1 MKEYFNIK
9 RFYLIIF
16 LICVVSLISAVYIEY
31 ILEQNPCKLCFYQ
44 RVPYLFGIFVC
55 FFGYNYFK
63 NIFWLYTLLA
73 VFILSS
79 ILSGYHMGIENN
91 IFNEF
96 SGCTDG
102 NLKITN
108 KLELLNSLKNVV
120 IGCKSVNFRILG
132 LSIATINFI
141 ISLAISVIIYL
152 IIKYEKN

>member
-1 MKEYFNIK
+1 MHNDSFSRTFVIV
-9 RFYLIIF
+9 FVLIID
-16 LICVVSLISAVYIEY
+16 SYIEFFLGY
-31 ILEQNPCKLCFYQ
+31 KPCKLCIYQ

-63 NIFWLYTLLA
+63 NIFWLYALLA

-79 ILSGYHMGIENN
+79 ILSGYHMGFENN

-96 SGCTDG
+96 SGCTNG
-102 NLKITN
+102 NLNITN

-132 LSIATINFI
+132 LSLATINFI

>member
-1 MKEYFNIK
+1 MNNFFNTKIICLIT
-9 RFYLIIF
+9 LIIS
-16 LICVVSLISAVYIEY
+16 IISLLSAIYIEHS
-31 ILEQNPCKLCFYQ
+31 IGIKPCKLCIYQ

-96 SGCTDG
+96 SGCTNG
-102 NLKITN
+102 NLNITN
-108 KLELLNSLKNVV
+108 KLELLKSLKNVV

-132 LSIATINFI
+132 LSLATINFI

>member
-1 MKEYFNIK
+1 MIVNIK
-9 RFYLIIF
+9 KLYFFVF
-16 LICVVSLISAVYIEY
+16 LISIFSILSAIYIEFVLG
-31 ILEQNPCKLCFYQ
+31 IKPCVLCLYQ
-44 RVPYLFGIFVC
+44 RVPYIVAIFICFLGYYNNSFFWIYFLFLIFLI
-55 FFGYNYFK
+55 G
-63 NIFWLYTLLA
+63 
-73 VFILSS
+73 VFLSS
-79 ILSGYHMGIENN
+79 YHLGIENN

-132 LSIATINFI
+132 LSLATINFI